1 MLDSGVAELNKFAA
15 IDVGLQP
22 AAEWKGARVS
32 MKEAPCLAGLG
43 VVGDVQVLQQIFG
56 DLRFGQLG
64 AADVQHGWCAVWFL
78 IDLVMMLWRIGM
90 GLSLDGVALRDRK
103 RQDI

>member
-32 MKEAPCLAGLG
+32 MEEAPCLAGLG

-78 IDLVMMLWRIGM
+78 IDLVDDAVANWH
-90 GLSLDGVALRDRK
+90 GLTSGWCRPP
-103 RQDI
+103 